1 ALIEKVCVND
11 VRLVTVLDD
20 DYPRNLRRVHDR
32 PPFLFTRGDHRPDD
46 ARAVAVVGTRQASME
61 GLDAARSIASALS
74 ERDVTVVSGL
84 AGGTDAAAHPA
95 ALEAGGRTV
104 AVVGTGIERVYP
116 AENRELADRIVESGG
131 AILSQFLPDSPPRRT
146 NFPIRNRTM
155 SGYAVG
161 TVVVEAGAAEG
172 GARAA
177 RAPPRRTT

>member
-1 ALIEKVCVND
+1 
-11 VRLVTVLDD
+11 
-20 DYPRNLRRVHDR
+20 
-32 PPFLFTRGDHRPDD
+32 
-46 ARAVAVVGTRQASME
+46 ME

-84 AGGTDAAAHPA
+84 ARGIDTAAHQA
-95 ALEAGGRTV
+95 ALDAGGRTV

-161 TVVVEAGAAEG
+161 TVVVEAGATSGAKMQALLALEHNKRLFLMRELVTREAWAQKYAEHP
-172 GARAA
+172 AA
-177 RAPPRRTT
+177 TVVDDVDDVLVVLDEELAPPAQLTLT